1 MATLTMTRERTA
13 IYRIAVTEDGAAL
26 DLAGKS
32 LVFSAKESLSDE
44 SILILKSSPSSGI
57 AIESPS
63 TAGTALLKIDPAD
76 TEPLS
81 DIQSHTLLF
90 DVELIN
96 GSDRYGITSGTLKV
110 LGNVGA

>member
-26 DLAGKS
+26 DLSGKS
-32 LVFSAKESLSDE
+32 LAFSAKQSLSDGGA
-44 SILILKSSPSSGI
+44 LITKSSPSSGI
-57 AIESPS
+57 TIESPS
-63 TAGTALLKIDPAD
+63 TAGTALLKIDPTD

-81 DIQSHTLLF
+81 DIQSHTLVF

-96 GSDRYGITSGTLKV
+96 GSDKYGIISGTLKV
-110 LGNVGA
+110 LGNVGD